1 MLAFFRLALAV
12 LRLCWL
18 HWYMIFVFVNVGR
31 ENLNLGP
38 ASLLSTASFSKI
50 ATE

>member
-31 ENLNLGP
+31 ENLKLRP
-38 ASLLSTASFSKI
+38 RIPFVDCLLQ
-50 ATE
+50 